1 MTTTLHTS
9 AGVYFEEVNDRSV
22 QAALLTGGIATLV
35 MPAPRGV
42 VGQNMKILA
51 SEFESLM
58 GSKSGKYWQNV
69 EILRLLSKQAN
80 YINFTR
86 VGKDVKHALTMI
98 TTYNNMSVS
107 RPVTEGIDDLNVIV
121 FGQKDIL
128 AAVGRHGGDN
138 GNEYYIAYE
147 PDLTN
152 REVNAFNLY
161 VYAVGSKTP
170 IKEFKGA
177 TLFYHVDDDNRQCHI
192 EELVNND
199 RTCPIMVFVNNAH
212 YKLATD
218 KEYAAINTI
227 GGGAYN
233 PNSPTTP
240 HGQLLGGDDGMDID
254 VYSDDEAVRN
264 ASLALILEGWDNYS
278 DWETSRVGIA
288 CDGGYAHPAIASKI
302 DELMESRNDCIG
314 NNNVPVQWQDYTSA
328 VAYRH
333 GYNKIDGME
342 FALSSSFSTLGTNDV
357 WMTAT
362 AVQRGMW
369 VPYSVALTYIML
381 ECDKTR
387 SWLAPAG
394 LNRGGLPWGERLRY
408 DFEVDKRDILNDNQI
423 NFPIHFKTA
432 MTANDALGIFGW
444 NADTLYGKGSA
455 LDDIGVRRLL
465 AVLTD
470 STRAQ
475 FLWYNFEGNDA
486 VLRKE
491 LETNLRKN
499 ILQPAKD
506 GRGLDWFDVVVDSRN
521 NSNQIV
527 ANGDLVVDVYLDPTR
542 YTKRIHLNLNVAP
555 TGEIKAVVSLI
566 ENGQV

>member
-9 AGVYFEEVNDRSV
+9 AGVYFETNDRSV
-22 QAALLTGGIATLV
+22 QAALITGGIATLV

-51 SEFESLM
+51 SEFEDLM
-58 GSKSGKYWQNV
+58 GSSSDKYWQNV

-86 VGKDVKHALTMI
+86 VGSGVKHALTMI
-98 TTYNNMSVS
+98 TTFNNLSVS
-107 RPVTEGIDDLNVIV
+107 RPVQEGLDDLNVIT

-128 AAVGRHGGDN
+128 AVVSRHGGDC
-138 GNEYYIAYE
+138 GKEYFIAYE

-161 VYAVGSKTP
+161 VYKVGNKVPS
-170 IKEFKGA
+170 KEFKGA
-177 TLFYHVDDDNRQCHI
+177 TLFYHVDDDNRQCQI

-199 RTCPIMVFVNNAH
+199 RTCPVMVFINPNH
-212 YKLATD
+212 FKLASDPT
-218 KEYAAINTI
+218 YGAINTV

-254 VYSDDEAVRN
+254 IYSDDEDTRN
-264 ASLALILEGWDNYS
+264 TSLALILQGWENYS

-288 CDGGYAHPAIASKI
+288 CDGGYAHPAIANKI
-302 DELMESRNDCIG
+302 DELVETRGDSIG
-314 NNNVPVQWQDYTSA
+314 NSNVPVKWQDYASA

-333 GYNKIDGME
+333 GYNTLEGME
-342 FALSSSFSTLGTNDV
+342 FSLSSSFSTLCTDDV
-357 WMTAT
+357 WMTA
-362 AVQRGMW
+362 ASVNRGMW

-381 ECDKTR
+381 ECDKTF

-408 DFEVDKRDILNDNQI
+408 DFEVSQRDILNDNQI
-423 NFPIHFKTA
+423 NFPVHFRTA
-432 MTANDALGIFGW
+432 LTANDALGIFGW

-475 FLWYNFEGNDA
+475 FLWYNFEGNDN

-491 LETNLRKN
+491 LDTNLRKN
-499 ILQPAKD
+499 ILQPAKN

-527 ANGDLVVDVYLDPTR
+527 ANGDLIVDIYLDPTR